1 MLCSICGQTEASIHV
16 EGVLDNKAI
25 KLHLCEKCAQEK
37 GMELDIAKPKFS
49 LVDLLANLSDWEIP
63 GHKNLETVRCPSCG
77 LSYSQFREVGRIGC
91 AQCYA
96 TFSVQLE
103 PLLKRIHGNSRHLGP
118 KAPANPASRGAED
131 GSGQDAGA
139 IRKQLDEAIAA
150 EEFEEA
156 ARLRDSLKR
165 IKGRQP

>member
-1 MLCSICGQTEASIHV
+1 MLCGICGQIEASIHV
-16 EGVLDNKAI
+16 EGVLDNKPV
-25 KLHLCEKCAQEK
+25 KLHLCGKCAQVK
-37 GMELDIAKPKFS
+37 GMGLDIAKPKFS
-49 LVDLLANLSDWEIP
+49 LIDLLANLSDWEIP
-63 GHKNLETVRCPSCG
+63 GHKNLETLRCPSCG
-77 LSYSQFREVGRIGC
+77 LSYSQFREVGRLGC

-103 PLLKRIHGNSRHLGP
+103 PLLKRIHGNSRHLLD
-118 KAPANPASRGAED
+118 ASALD
-131 GSGQDAGA
+131 ASGENLRAV
-139 IRKQLDEAIAA
+139 RKQLDEAIAA

>member
-16 EGVLDNKAI
+16 EGVLDNKSI

-77 LSYSQFREVGRIGC
+77 LSYSQFREVGRLGC

-103 PLLKRIHGNSRHLGP
+103 PLLKRIHGNSKHLGA
-118 KAPANPASRGAED
+118 KGGAGTKDNVEADANV
-131 GSGQDAGA
+131 
-139 IRKQLDEAIAA
+139 IRKQLDDAIAA

-156 ARLRDSLKR
+156 ARLRDSLKK
-165 IKGRQP
+165 IKGRQA

>member
-1 MLCSICGQTEASIHV
+1 MLCSICGQIEASIHV
-16 EGVLDNKAI
+16 EGVLDNKSI

-77 LSYSQFREVGRIGC
+77 LSYSQFREVGRLGC
-91 AQCYA
+91 AECYT

-103 PLLKRIHGNSRHLGP
+103 PLLKRIHGNSRHLVG
-118 KAPANPASRGAED
+118 KSVARAEG
-131 GSGQDAGA
+131 GSGIDEKTL
-139 IRKQLDEAIAA
+139 RKQLDEAIAA

-156 ARLRDSLKR
+156 ARLRDSLKKT
-165 IKGRQP
+165 KGRLL

>member
-77 LSYSQFREVGRIGC
+77 LSYSQFREVGRLGC

-96 TFSVQLE
+96 TFSAQLE
-103 PLLKRIHGNSRHLGP
+103 PLLKRIHGNSRHLGAKSGP
-118 KAPANPASRGAED
+118 PAVSREEVTP
-131 GSGQDAGA
+131 DATT

-156 ARLRDSLKR
+156 ARLRDSLKK
-165 IKGRQP
+165 IKGRRP

>member
-1 MLCSICGQTEASIHV
+1 MHV
-16 EGVLDNKAI
+16 EGVLDNKSI
-25 KLHLCEKCAQEK
+25 KLHLCEKCAQVK

-77 LSYSQFREVGRIGC
+77 LSYSQFREVGRLGC

-103 PLLKRIHGNSRHLGP
+103 PLLKRIHGNSRHLGA
-118 KAPANPASRGAED
+118 K
-131 GSGQDAGA
+131 AGA
-139 IRKQLDEAIAA
+139 RAVGKDASALDASGEDVRAVRKQLDEAIAA